1 MQAKGHP
8 LQDFDLV
15 VQTFAEAV
23 GFAVLPAV
31 LDVAPP
37 VADSAGGRVDLL
49 YIGGGILFDPF
60 CQLLI
65 LDRVGPGSK
74 DIVEELKGIIGFQKI
89 RSHFKGIL
97 ELALIAEP
105 HIVHHFIESLD
116 DVEGVDTD
124 PGVREVLSGDR
135 DKAVAHV
142 TAEVFHPFPL
152 L

>member
-1 MQAKGHP
+1 FAEAFEAVQAKGHP

-60 CQLLI
+60 CQLVI
-65 LDRVGPGSK
+65 LDRVWPGSK
-74 DIVEELKGIIGFQKI
+74 YIVEERKGSIGLQWI
-89 RSHFKGIL
+89 RSDFRGIL
-97 ELALIAEP
+97 EAM
-105 HIVHHFIESLD
+105 FIF
-116 DVEGVDTD
+116 VNTRAPVFY
-124 PGVREVLSGDR
+124 PVIFSGLQEAD
-135 DKAVAHV
+135 A
-142 TAEVFHPFPL
+142 TF
-152 L
+152 